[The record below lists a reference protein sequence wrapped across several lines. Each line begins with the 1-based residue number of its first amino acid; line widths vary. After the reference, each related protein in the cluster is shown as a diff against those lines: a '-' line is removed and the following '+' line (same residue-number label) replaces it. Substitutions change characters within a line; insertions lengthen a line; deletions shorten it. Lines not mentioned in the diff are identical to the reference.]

1 LGSFIKNISTKF
13 KNRYRLI
20 IRQDENLEEKVSI
33 FLTPWNL
40 LIGLSVGLFLFGAII
55 YLLLAY
61 TPLNYIFPTKSAK
74 YSSIEQY
81 EMIQKIDSLDNAM
94 KQIRLQ
100 SEVLGK
106 VLAGEDINVSI
117 TENSPDVII
126 EAPAVP
132 EVENGQTNSSATVA
146 LKHVGANPANYNF
159 FVPIKGVVSDTFNVD
174 RKHLAVDIVAPSKSV
189 IKSIQKG
196 TVIFSSW
203 TTGGGQT
210 LIIQHPNDFLSVY
223 KHNAA
228 LLKKV
233 GTFVQAGDAVALVGN
248 TGELTSGPHLHFEL
262 WKSGVAVNPM
272 SYINF

>member
-1 LGSFIKNISTKF
+1 MGSLLKNISTKF

-20 IRQDENLEEKVSI
+20 LRQDENLEEKISI
-33 FLTPWNL
+33 VLTPWNL
-40 LIGLSVGLFLFGAII
+40 LIVLSVGLFLFGTII

-81 EMIQKIDSLDNAM
+81 QMVQKIDSLESEM

-106 VLAGEDINVSI
+106 VLAGEDVSV
-117 TENSPDVII
+117 TMAENSPEVII
-126 EAPAVP
+126 DAPATPVEPSENNAATSSVP
-132 EVENGQTNSSATVA
+132 
-146 LKHVGANPANYNF
+146 LRHVGAVPANYNF
-159 FVPIKGVVSDTFNVD
+159 FVPLKGVISDTFNVD
-174 RKHLAVDIVAPSKSV
+174 RKHLAVDIAAPSKSV
-189 IKSIQKG
+189 IKAAQKG

-203 TTGGGQT
+203 TPGGGQT
-210 LIIQHPNDFLSVY
+210 LIVQHPNDFLSVY

-233 GTFVQAGDAVALVGN
+233 GTFVQAGDAVALVGS

-262 WKSGVAVNPM
+262 WKKGVAVNP
-272 SYINF
+272 INFINF

>member
-1 LGSFIKNISTKF
+1 MGSFIKNISTKF

-33 FLTPWNL
+33 VLTPWNL
-40 LIGLSVGLFLFGAII
+40 LIVLSVGLFLFGAII
-55 YLLLAY
+55 YILLAY

-81 EMIQKIDSLDNAM
+81 EMIQKIDSLDDAM

-100 SEVLGK
+100 SEMLGK
-106 VLAGEDINVSI
+106 VLAGEDINVFL
-117 TENSPDVII
+117 TENSTDVII
-126 EAPAVP
+126 ESPAVP
-132 EVENGQTNSSATVA
+132 EISNGRPNVA
-146 LKHVGANPANYNF
+146 LKHVRVNPANYNF
-159 FVPIKGVVSDTFNVD
+159 FVPLKGVVSDTFNVD
-174 RKHLAVDIVAPSKSV
+174 RKHRAMDIVAPSKSV

-203 TTGGGQT
+203 TTRGGQT

-262 WKSGVAVNPM
+262 WKSGVAVDPM